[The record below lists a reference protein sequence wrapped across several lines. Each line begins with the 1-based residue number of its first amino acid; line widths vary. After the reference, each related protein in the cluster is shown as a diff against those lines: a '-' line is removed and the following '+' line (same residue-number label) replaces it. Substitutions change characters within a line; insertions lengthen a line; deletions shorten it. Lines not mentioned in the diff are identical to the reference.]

1 MRHLTASALLA
12 LIILS
17 LLHSGCAPTA
27 PTGAS
32 FKPLAAP
39 DSQDTLIYIYR
50 DDSLRGVDGV
60 DIELDGE
67 KLGRL
72 LNGEFL
78 AFLVNPG
85 QHELKARMKWLQ
97 VIPRSW
103 NSLDFT
109 SRAGQTLYLR
119 VWAAYET
126 TPTRGTEAANPASSA
141 GGNGQVGLFLG
152 IQKPDMGLQ
161 ELKATRRA
169 AGH

>member
-1 MRHLTASALLA
+1 MRHSTASALLA

-17 LLHSGCAPTA
+17 LLHFGCAPTA
-27 PTGAS
+27 PSGAS
-32 FKPLAAP
+32 FKPLSPP
-39 DSQDTLIYIYR
+39 DSHDTLVYISR
-50 DDSLRGVDGV
+50 DDSLRGIDGV
-60 DIELDGE
+60 DIDLDGE

-72 LNGEFL
+72 LNGEYL
-78 AFLVNPG
+78 AFLVDPG

-126 TPTRGTEAANPASSA
+126 APTRGTEAANPASPSRE
-141 GGNGQVGLFLG
+141 NGQVGLFLG
-152 IQKPDMGLQ
+152 IQKPEMGLK